1 VSSVEKKLHDRSH
14 SVCEIN
20 GLEDNLVIYTIAPQ
34 TDERIENSILI
45 TGKLKYQIENPEAM
59 IVEDW
64 RGLNDSMWNE
74 NLSVQI
80 VSWRMLSRL
89 KKQDLVEMMYLNEDA
104 LALAKSTGE
113 DEDDEGKIIH
123 KDTNRNILNDG
134 DSVVLI
140 KDLDVK
146 GANFTAKR
154 GAAVHNIKLIWNNA
168 EHIEGRVE
176 NQTIMILT
184 KYVKKTK

>member
-1 VSSVEKKLHDRSH
+1 MSSVEKKLHDRSH

-89 KKQDLVEMMYLNEDA
+89 KK
-104 LALAKSTGE
+104 
-113 DEDDEGKIIH
+113 
-123 KDTNRNILNDG
+123 
-134 DSVVLI
+134 
-140 KDLDVK
+140 
-146 GANFTAKR
+146 
-154 GAAVHNIKLIWNNA
+154 
-168 EHIEGRVE
+168 
-176 NQTIMILT
+176 
-184 KYVKKTK
+184 